1 MKQEPK
7 LIDIFAM
14 LALHAILRNANNG
27 VYPQDISRAAYDF
40 AEAMMEER
48 EERNAHAYSNMHY
61 SPTTA
66 TPSTIY
72 VPSYYVNVLI
82 LL

>member
-1 MKQEPK
+1 MYIGRGRGCCIRER
-7 LIDIFAM
+7 D
-14 LALHAILRNANNG
+14 
-27 VYPQDISRAAYDF
+27 
-40 AEAMMEER
+40 ER